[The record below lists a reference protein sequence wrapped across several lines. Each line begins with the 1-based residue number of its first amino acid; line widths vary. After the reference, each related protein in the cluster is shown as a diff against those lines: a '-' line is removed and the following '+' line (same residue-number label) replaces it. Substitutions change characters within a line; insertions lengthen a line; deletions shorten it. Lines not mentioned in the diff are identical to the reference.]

1 MRKELGDDQ
10 VRITVRMSRE
20 MYQALRTVARE
31 RWGWGSPGAGA
42 LIRDALRHYVACPD
56 RFREADA
63 ERAARLFLPTDH
75 HD

>member
-31 RWGWGSPGAGA
+31 RWGWGSDP
-42 LIRDALRHYVACPD
+42 R
-56 RFREADA
+56 
-63 ERAARLFLPTDH
+63 RAPPLCGLP
-75 HD
+75 